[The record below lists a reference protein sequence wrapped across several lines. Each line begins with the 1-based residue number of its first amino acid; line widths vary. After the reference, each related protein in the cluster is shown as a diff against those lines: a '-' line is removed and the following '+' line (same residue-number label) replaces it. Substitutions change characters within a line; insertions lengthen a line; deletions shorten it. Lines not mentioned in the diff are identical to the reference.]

1 MIKFFLKAKH
11 WQIFALL
18 FGIPILFQII
28 VMGHIIASENPVLN
42 FSIFLIFMLL
52 FMSVFFGWFWSI
64 GVGLNKFLPQE
75 SNLNIT
81 KFKIF
86 LLVPFFYVIFLMF
99 SMLSFG
105 LFSDTP
111 PPNGMFGISFA
122 IIIPLHLFSMFCMF
136 YIMYFCSKTIKS
148 IELKREAI
156 FLDYVGEFFLLWFY
170 MIGIWILQPKINKIY
185 VEKVIDATN
194 VESKSLN

>member
-1 MIKFFLKAKH
+1 MIKFFLKSKH
-11 WQIFALL
+11 WQIFALMV
-18 FGIPILFQII
+18 GIPILFQII
-28 VMGHIIASENPVLN
+28 VLGHIIASENPVLN
-42 FSIFLIFMLL
+42 FSIFPIFMLL
-52 FMSVFFGWFWSI
+52 FMIVFFGWFWSI
-64 GVGLNKFLPQE
+64 GVGLNNFLPQE

-105 LFSDTP
+105 VFSDTP
-111 PPNGMFGISFA
+111 TPNGMFGISFA
-122 IIIPLHLFSMFCMF
+122 IMIPLHLFSMFCMF

-156 FLDYVGEFFLLWFY
+156 FSDYVGEFFLLWFY

>member
-1 MIKFFLKAKH
+1 MINYYLKAKH
-11 WQIFALL
+11 WQIFILMI
-18 FGIPILFQII
+18 GVPILFQVFAII
-28 VMGHIIASENPVLN
+28 YLIISKDSILT
-42 FSIFLIFMLL
+42 FSIFPIFMLL
-52 FMSVFFGWFWSI
+52 FISVFFGWFWSI

-86 LLVPFFYVIFLMF
+86 LLIPFFYMIFLMF

-105 LFSDTP
+105 VFSDSP
-111 PPNGMFGISFA
+111 PSNGMFGISFA

-156 FLDYVGEFFLLWFY
+156 FSDYVGEFFLLWFY

>member
-1 MIKFFLKAKH
+1 MINYYLKAKH
-11 WQIFALL
+11 WQIFILMI
-18 FGIPILFQII
+18 GVPILFQVFAII
-28 VMGHIIASENPVLN
+28 YLIISKDSILT
-42 FSIFLIFMLL
+42 FSIFPIFMLL

-86 LLVPFFYVIFLMF
+86 LLIPFFYVIFLMF

-105 LFSDTP
+105 VFSDSP
-111 PPNGMFGISFA
+111 PSNGMFGISFA

-156 FLDYVGEFFLLWFY
+156 FSDYVGEFFLLWFY